1 MPLTDAEIKRARR
14 AEKPYKLSD
23 SRNLY
28 LWVTPSVANYDAG
41 HIGMKVSEAHD
52 LRQIS
57 RCTTRAG
64 PERHDAA
71 RKLLAAGVD
80 PMAECKAQQTAEQ
93 TAMKSSLEAGGA
105 DSRFVFRESLLLSIG
120 R

>member
-23 SRNLY
+23 SRILY
-28 LWVTPSVANYDAG
+28 LWVTRSVANYDAG
-41 HIGMKVSEAHD
+41 RIGMKVSEAHD
-52 LRQIS
+52 LRQLS

-71 RKLLAAGVD
+71 RKLLAASVD
-80 PMAECKAQQTAEQ
+80 PTAERKRRRPRWPG
-93 TAMKSSLEAGGA
+93 TSPARIVSVPTTVLGM
-105 DSRFVFRESLLLSIG
+105 V
-120 R
+120 

>member
-23 SRNLY
+23 SRILY
-28 LWVTPSVANYDAG
+28 LWVTRSVANYDAG
-41 HIGMKVSEAHD
+41 RIGMKVSEAHD
-52 LRQIS
+52 LRQLS

-71 RKLLAAGVD
+71 RKLLAASVD
-80 PMAECKAQQTAEQ
+80 LRPNVSAEDR
-93 TAMKSSLEAGGA
+93 GGLVPA
-105 DSRFVFRESLLLSIG
+105 PHGS
-120 R
+120 